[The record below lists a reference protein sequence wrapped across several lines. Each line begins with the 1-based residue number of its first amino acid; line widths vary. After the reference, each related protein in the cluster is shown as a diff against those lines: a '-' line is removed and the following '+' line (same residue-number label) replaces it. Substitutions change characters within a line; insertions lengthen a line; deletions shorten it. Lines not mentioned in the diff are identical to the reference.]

1 MATPKTPAPKVPNGK
16 RIDTY
21 TLRLKSGAMP
31 KAYVF
36 LVKALHGD
44 KFVLLCPEF
53 DIREEGTDLNAAK
66 AAVEALAEA
75 RGDVTWEA
83 WLEVTCEWEE
93 EHPRKF
99 YREEG
104 DLPSSSLY
112 VTVTEWQVARARN
125 GDARARQK
133 GYDRM
138 LPVPQEEPAHNGS
151 AKAFVPDTPEAR
163 AKIRA
168 MQARIKAFGEEL
180 AHGIASPPPQ
190 LATPDKKTPKRA
202 KKGAS

>member
-1 MATPKTPAPKVPNGK
+1 MATPKTSAPKVPNGK

-31 KAYVF
+31 QVYVF
-36 LVKALHGD
+36 LVKARHAD

-53 DIREEGTDLNAAK
+53 DIREEGADLNAAK
-66 AAVEALAEA
+66 TSVEALAEA
-75 RGDVTWEA
+75 RGNVTWEP
-83 WLEVTCEWEE
+83 WLEIACTWEE
-93 EHPRKF
+93 EHPSLF
-99 YREEG
+99 YRG
-104 DLPSSSLY
+104 KDGLPSSTLY
-112 VTVTEWQVARARN
+112 VTVTEWQVARAGN

-138 LPVPQEEPAHNGS
+138 LPVPQAEEVHLGC

-168 MQARIKAFGEEL
+168 MQARIKAFGEE
-180 AHGIASPPPQ
+180 IARQIAPPAPQ
-190 LATPDKKTPKRA
+190 LATPDRKPTRRA